1 SPSLEKFTVEQHSF
15 DSANSLAFNNV
26 LDLHEDREG
35 MIWIGTDGGG
45 LNRFNPVTRE
55 FHHYR
60 HDPADPGSIS
70 SNTVLAIA
78 EDSRGFNWLG
88 TWGGGLD
95 RLDPRTGLT
104 PACPTRSAAV
114 PSMTLCARH
123 PATIGWGVIK
133 SWSYFLRHRMF

>member
-1 SPSLEKFTVEQHSF
+1 

-55 FHHYR
+55 FHRYR

-78 EDSRGFNWLG
+78 EDSRGFYLARLLG
-88 TWGGGLD
+88 RWT
-95 RLDPRTGLT
+95 
-104 PACPTRSAAV
+104 
-114 PSMTLCARH
+114 
-123 PATIGWGVIK
+123 
-133 SWSYFLRHRMF
+133 